1 MPRISRRTL
10 APAVQFAFFA
20 FALIALNPHPG
31 SAAPRSVHPALT
43 NIRVG
48 EAISERFLSRDSRGG
63 VLVDL
68 IVEGDVPAELLRS
81 RGIEINTRTGRLMT
95 ARCPLPLLPDLL
107 DLPGIE
113 RVQVAERCKPNLN
126 LSAGDVGVTAV
137 RTVPPPSFSG
147 QTGSGVLVGVV
158 DTGID
163 YAHGDFKKPDGTTR
177 LVSIWDQTGSGAPPP
192 AGFSYG
198 AEWLPAAI
206 NSATASEVDVEGH
219 GSHVM
224 GIAAGDGSATG
235 NGQPAFTYVGMAPE
249 ADLCMVKTTFTTAN
263 IVDGVNYI
271 FQKAASLG
279 KQAVVNL
286 SLGTQY
292 GPHDGTLNM
301 DLMLN
306 ALTGPGKVIVASA
319 GNAGEDNLHGQV
331 TVGPATPQS
340 MTMVVP
346 TYTRKAGAGND
357 VLLFSGWYK
366 GANQISLTI
375 TTPGGTTVGPVETG
389 VAFQNQNTVDGFLNV
404 FNGTTSSSNGDNEIY
419 IELFDG
425 FANRPPRD
433 GTWTFTFTPVS
444 LGGSGRVDMYI
455 YGNDLGDG
463 TQLARWS
470 QNLVFGGVVGSPGDA
485 DSVIAVAA
493 HTTKDCWSAVDG
505 VTYCWNP
512 QPTLNAIAPFSSQG
526 PRRDG
531 VAKPDLSAP
540 GFGVTSTLSANY
552 VAQTALIATDG
563 VHLNFAGT
571 SMSAP
576 HVTGGTALLL
586 AQGAWANS
594 TPSRIRSR
602 LQSTARGDAFTG
614 AVPNLTW
621 GYGKLNLPAALAAPM
636 IMVVPH
642 PGKGDLYAVGK
653 YDSVNVVVTGFT
665 ADSISLSLSQDGGV
679 GYPTALGTLFNVAPG
694 PPRHLTFFVDPSMTT
709 NQAKVKAVAHQG
721 ATTLT
726 GFSDSL
732 FVIAVPSAVQVET
745 TTLPARFALEAN
757 TPNPFNPLTTIHFE
771 LDRAGSAALRIFSV
785 SGALVRTLVQKQLP
799 SGRYRAQWDGR
810 DEQGR
815 SVGSGVYIYRLTAG
829 GRGLARKMSLLK

>member
-1 MPRISRRTL
+1 MPRISRRVL
-10 APAVQFAFFA
+10 APAVLFACIA
-20 FALIALNPHPG
+20 FHPPLG
-31 SAAPRSVHPALT
+31 NAAPRSADPALK

-63 VLVDL
+63 VIVDL
-68 IVEGDVPAELLRS
+68 IIEGDVPVELLRGK
-81 RGIEINTRTGRLMT
+81 GIEVNTRIGRLMT
-95 ARCPLPLLPDLL
+95 ARCPLPLLPELL

-113 RVQVAERCKPNLN
+113 RVQVSERCKPNLN
-126 LSAGDVGVTAV
+126 LSASDVGVTAV

-147 QTGSGVLVGVV
+147 QTGSGVLVGDV

-163 YAHGDFKKPDGTTR
+163 YAHGDFKKADGTTR
-177 LVSIWDQTGSGAPPP
+177 LVSIWDQTGTGAPPP

-206 NSATASEVDVEGH
+206 NAAASAEVDVEGH

-224 GIAAGDGSATG
+224 GIAAGDGSGTG

-249 ADLCMVKTTFTTAN
+249 ADLCMVKTTFATTD
-263 IVDGVNYI
+263 IVDGVHYI

-292 GPHDGTLNM
+292 GPHDGTHSM
-301 DLMLN
+301 DLLLN
-306 ALTGPGKVIVASA
+306 GLTGPGKIIVASA

-331 TVGPATPQS
+331 TVAPATPQS

-346 TYTRKAGAGND
+346 SYTRKAGTGND
-357 VLLFSGWYK
+357 FLLFSGWYE
-366 GANQISLTI
+366 GGNQISLTI
-375 TTPGGTTVGPVETG
+375 TTPGGTILGPIETG
-389 VAFQNQNTVDGFLNV
+389 SFAQNQNTADGYLNI
-404 FNGTTSSSNGDNEIY
+404 FNGTTSPSNGDNEIY

-425 FANRPPRD
+425 FASKPPRS

-444 LGGSGRVDMYI
+444 LTASGRVDMYI
-455 YGNDLGDG
+455 YGNDLGDAS
-463 TQLARWS
+463 QLAMWN
-470 QNLVFGGVVGSPGDA
+470 QGLVVGGVVGSPGDA
-485 DSVIAVAA
+485 DSIITAAA
-493 HTTKDCWSAVDG
+493 HTTKACWQAVDA

-512 QPTLNAIAPFSSQG
+512 QPTLGAIAPFSSQG

-540 GFGVTSTLSANY
+540 GFGVTSTLSSNY

-576 HVTGGTALLL
+576 HITGGTALLL

-594 TPSRIRSR
+594 APSRIRQR
-602 LQSTARGDAFTG
+602 LQSTARSDAFTG

-621 GYGKLNLPAALAAPM
+621 GYGKLDIAAALAAP
-636 IMVVPH
+636 ITLLVPH
-642 PGKGDLYAVGK
+642 PGKGNLYAVGK
-653 YDSVNVVVTGFT
+653 YDSVNVAVTGFT
-665 ADSISLSLSQDGGV
+665 ADSVSLSLSLDGGG
-679 GYPTALGTLFNVAPG
+679 GYPTALGTLLNVAPG
-694 PPRHLTFFVDPSMTT
+694 PPRHLTFLVDNSMST
-709 NQAKVKAVAHQG
+709 NQAKVRAVAYQG
-721 ATTLT
+721 GTTLT
-726 GFSDSL
+726 AFSDSL
-732 FVIAVPSAVQVET
+732 FVIAIPSAVQVET
-745 TTLPARFALEAN
+745 TMLPARFALEAN
-757 TPNPFNPLTTIHFE
+757 APNPFNPVTTIHFA
-771 LDRAGSAALRIFSV
+771 LDRAGPAALRVFSIR
-785 SGALVRTLVQKQLP
+785 GALVRTLVQKELP

-815 SVGSGVYIYRLTAG
+815 PVGSGVYIYRLTAG
-829 GRGLARKMSLLK
+829 GRDLARKMSLLK